1 MDAIGTTI
9 GKYILPPALQKMA
22 NFMKCIIQQF
32 ETFSSAVGSDVNGGE
47 LENPSTNLAYT
58 EIMPMGALPEGQKMF
73 RYCHDF
79 WHGEENGVNSTVTGT
94 GTGME
99 MQQISQ
105 ASGLWVLGSKE
116 FNSIVNTAPNIIQ
129 NAEYIQT
136 SLENLV
142 STGNEVGK
150 RAEIIKMATGETYA
164 QYGQIFTYFGQI
176 WGEETNKALE
186 VLHTVPYRVTKPQSE
201 ITADL
206 LNMPTVVN
214 KTVAM
219 AKRNVEI
226 NDTLSSLATSVGF
239 SLPSVENYGEV
250 GGATDT
256 KMSLGT
262 SDENLKYIRD
272 VAQREAINNHTTAQ
286 IAVDFTNN
294 STINSDLDIDLV
306 MNKFT
311 EKLREAVDTCAEGV
325 NYCV

>member
-1 MDAIGTTI
+1 MPTE
-9 GKYILPPALQKMA
+9 LQSMM
-22 NFMKCIIQQF
+22 NFMKGIIQQF
-32 ETFSSAVGSDVNGGE
+32 EMFSSAVGSDINVGA
-47 LENPSTNLAYT
+47 LETPSTEFVRT
-58 EIMPMGALPEGQKMF
+58 EIMPMGTLTEGKKMF
-73 RYCHDF
+73 SYCNDF
-79 WHGEENGVNSTVTGT
+79 GHGEENGVNSTVTGT
-94 GTGME
+94 GTGMG
-99 MQQISQ
+99 MQQTSQ
-105 ASGLWVLGSKE
+105 ALGLSVLSSKE
-116 FNSIVNTAPNIIQ
+116 INSIVNTAPNIIQ
-129 NAEYIQT
+129 NSEYIQT

-142 STGNEVGK
+142 TIGNEVGK

-164 QYGQIFTYFGQI
+164 QDGQIFTYFGQI
-176 WGEETNKALE
+176 WGEETNKAFE

-206 LNMPTVVN
+206 LNMPTSVN

-226 NDTLSSLATSVGF
+226 NDTLSSLATSIGF
-239 SLPSVENYGEV
+239 SLPSVENYGEI

-256 KMSLGT
+256 QMSLGIP
-262 SDENLKYIRD
+262 DENLKYIRD

-294 STINSDLDIDLV
+294 ATINNDLDIDLV